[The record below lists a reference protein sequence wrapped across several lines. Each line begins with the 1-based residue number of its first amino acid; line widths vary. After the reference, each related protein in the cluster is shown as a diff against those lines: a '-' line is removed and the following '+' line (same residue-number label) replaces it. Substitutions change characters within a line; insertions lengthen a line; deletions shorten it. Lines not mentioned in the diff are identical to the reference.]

1 MSRYAR
7 SSLSPSSSTGVL
19 ADVSPNHHRSS
30 QRPQG
35 MRFPPGLGSSSESS
49 SCPAPSCVRDEPTP
63 RQTRRR
69 SGSFTYTSGSTF
81 STGNLSPS
89 RANGLTSPQNISS
102 LGKRTSAT
110 AGLGR
115 STYALP
121 AFQSRGLPPPP
132 PPRSPQG
139 SKNSECFSA
148 PNLNAFVSDEP
159 SAPLAS
165 STVYNHYWQYDP
177 STNGPK
183 LRSYVSTSPKRPPN
197 TPQTVRTP
205 ALSVVSL
212 PSSRSSSYYSPSY
225 PPRSA
230 PSDKN
235 ARAKVVAGILLNR
248 IYVVGKPMRRGASM
262 APGLEKEYVKS
273 GLSRVISVEY

>member
-1 MSRYAR
+1 MSRYSG
-7 SSLSPSSSTGVL
+7 SSSSPSSSSNVL
-19 ADVSPNHHRSS
+19 ADVSTNHHRLS

-35 MRFPPGLGSSSESS
+35 LKYPPGLGMESS
-49 SCPAPSCVRDEPTP
+49 PSPVHDEPTT

-69 SGSFTYTSGSTF
+69 SGSFTYTSGSSF

-89 RANGLTSPQNISS
+89 RANGLTRPAKNISS
-102 LGKRTSAT
+102 LGKRSAAT
-110 AGLGR
+110 AGLSR

-121 AFQSRGLPPPP
+121 EFQSHSLPP

-139 SKNSECFSA
+139 SKFSECFST
-148 PNLNAFVSDEP
+148 PKFDPFTSDEP

-183 LRSYVSTSPKRPPN
+183 LRSYVSPSPQRLSN
-197 TPQTVRTP
+197 TPQTVKIP
-205 ALSVVSL
+205 ALPTVSL
-212 PSSRSSSYYSPSY
+212 SSSRPSSYYTPSFL
-225 PPRSA
+225 PRSP

-248 IYVVGKPMRRGASM
+248 IYVVGKPMRRGACM
-262 APGLEKEYVKS
+262 APGLEKAYVKS
-273 GLSRVISVEY
+273 GLSSVISIEC